1 MQPIDCE
8 HQGGDEAGIS
18 MEETIVSKPVTI
30 RLPRDIYLEIVR
42 ILTIEQKTRPRINRS
57 DVILMLITRGL
68 AEYYRQRDNEE

>member
-1 MQPIDCE
+1 MASLE
-8 HQGGDEAGIS
+8 EAA
-18 MEETIVSKPVTI
+18 VSKPVTI
-30 RLPRDIYLEIVR
+30 RLPRDIYLEIVS